1 MLMKAVESY
10 LALRRAAGYELK
22 NQEYRLKNFARFAAE
37 CGDNFVSIPTVMK
50 WASQIDSPHYRLE
63 TVIPFARHVQAE
75 DERHQVPSSKAF
87 GNRRARRIPFI
98 FTPSESNL
106 LVEEATHLEPI
117 ESLRP
122 HTYSTLFG
130 LLFASGLRI
139 SESLNLLI
147 DDCTRDGLLIRRTK
161 FQKSRL
167 VPLHETAVAG
177 VERYLERRKRTAS
190 GDDHLFVSLR
200 GRGLSQ
206 NAVFNTFDELRRKIG
221 LDRGRGGRRPRVH
234 DIRHTFAV
242 RALEA
247 CPEGRD
253 NVGRHMLAL
262 STYMGH
268 SHINHTYWYLDA
280 TPHLMRDIVEA
291 CEAFLKRGDS

>member
-22 NQEYRLKNFARFAAE
+22 NQEYQLKSFARFAVE
-37 CGDNFVSIPTVMK
+37 RGETFVSIPTVME
-50 WASQIDSPHYRLE
+50 WASQIHSPHYRLE

-75 DERHQVPSSKAF
+75 DDRHQVPPSKAF

-98 FTPSESNL
+98 FTPSESEF
-106 LVEEATHLEPI
+106 LVEAATCLGPI
-117 ESLRP
+117 DSLRP
-122 HTYSTLFG
+122 YTYSTLFG

-147 DDCTRDGLLIRRTK
+147 DDFTPDGLLIRKTK
-161 FQKSRL
+161 FKKSRL
-167 VPLHETAVAG
+167 VPLHETAVVG
-177 VERYLERRKRTAS
+177 VERYLERRKRTAA

-200 GRGLSQ
+200 GRGLGR
-206 NAVFNTFDELRRKIG
+206 NTVFNTFDELRRRIG

-253 NVGRHMLAL
+253 NIGRHMLAL

-268 SHINHTYWYLDA
+268 SNIRHTYWYLEA

-291 CEAFLKRGDS
+291 CEAFLKRGAP